1 MNYSGYLKDNEGNI
15 YYPRPN
21 IKITT
26 GIEFE
31 TGRIIDGKTE
41 YGMIKNL
48 GTAPNNERKD
58 YSTVDLSS
66 SFTVSRYLIYAK
78 NKSNKQILSIPFI
91 ALNLTDMTS
100 AYLNDAKNI
109 PCKANW
115 DMSNFDLW
123 IEIYYFKK

>member
-1 MNYSGYLKDNEGNI
+1 MKTLNKRIEALEENKAD
-15 YYPRPN
+15 
-21 IKITT
+21 KINVTT

-58 YSTVDLSS
+58 YSIVNLSS

-91 ALNLTDMTS
+91 ALNLTDITS

-109 PCKANW
+109 LCKANW